1 MVLVN
6 SSLGSINGYLCPY
19 SRKKFL
25 GLVQKPLSSAG
36 EDVANIYFAVN
47 TYKNLNEPVPQ
58 DSKKTACEALK
69 RLFKPDLEIDNVY
82 YALGAQKLLSC
93 DGKLLSE
100 GVAKVLYIFLF
111 YISSYTMKFM

>member
-1 MVLVN
+1 MAFLGCLVLVVLVN

-100 GVAKVLYIFLF
+100 GLAKVL
-111 YISSYTMKFM
+111 